1 MRRFIKFS
9 GILGFSGV
17 FLGAFGAHGLKTF
30 LQRVDR
36 VETWETATFYLLVH
50 SVALLV
56 IGFRSHPR
64 ASDVLIELAG
74 WFWLSG
80 SVLFS
85 GTLYLLCLSGIS
97 WLGAVTP
104 LGGILFLAGWGS
116 LCLAGLNVSKASL
129 ARTKER

>member
-1 MRRFIKFS
+1 MHTFIKFS

-17 FLGAFGAHGLKTF
+17 LLGAFGAHGLNAF

-50 SVALLV
+50 SIALLV
-56 IGFRSHPR
+56 IGFLNHRR
-64 ASDVLIELAG
+64 ASDFLFRLTG

-104 LGGILFLAGWGS
+104 LGGILFLAGWAI
-116 LCLAGLNVSKASL
+116 LCLAGFKALEPSL
-129 ARTKER
+129 ESAEDR

>member
-1 MRRFIKFS
+1 MHRFIKYS

-17 FLGAFGAHGLKTF
+17 FLGAFGAHGLEAF

-36 VETWETATFYLLVH
+36 VETWETATFYLLAH
-50 SVALLV
+50 SIALLV